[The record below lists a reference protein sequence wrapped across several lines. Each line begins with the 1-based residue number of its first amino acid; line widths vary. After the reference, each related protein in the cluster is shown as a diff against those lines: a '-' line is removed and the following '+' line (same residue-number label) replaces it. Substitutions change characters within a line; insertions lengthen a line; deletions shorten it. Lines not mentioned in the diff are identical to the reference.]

1 MKKIKDKNGFIALAV
16 FLTIFPIVWFIFDAT
31 NTPSKLGLPVNS
43 VPGQWSVVLISYFA
57 SALSALAGFIAT
69 AYSVN
74 KSIEH
79 QNRVRKQ
86 DNAIAALPLISV
98 EYSDGV
104 VEKSRD
110 AEIEYIRL
118 PQEKASKEIYLKNE
132 ILKNPFLKFSLQ
144 NKGQREMYNL
154 RFMSERPEKPEGNK
168 KDLVLFPVIYSNEE
182 KVIGVN
188 LKVAIPCDKN
198 GAKLVCSG
206 YPEYGS
212 ESTSVEFFFEDCY
225 GNTYSQLIELEISYS
240 YKIYEIYNKKYKFY
254 DDSGILECKII
265 SAPKAYGKSDIKK
278 EAKQLLNNWRQYDH
292 PDIYSVSS
300 EKELC

>member
-79 QNRVRKQ
+79 QNQVRKQ
-86 DNAIAALPLISV
+86 DSAIAALPLISV
-98 EYSDGV
+98 EYSDSV
-104 VEKSRD
+104 IEKSRD
-110 AEIEYIRL
+110 AEIEYICL
-118 PQEKASKEIYLKNE
+118 PQEKASKEIYFKNE
-132 ILKNPFLKFSLQ
+132 ILKSPFLKFSLI

-154 RFMSERPEKPEGNK
+154 RFMSERLEKSEGNK
-168 KDLVLFPVIYSNEE
+168 KDVVLFPVVYSNEE

-198 GAKLVCSG
+198 GANLVCSRR
-206 YPEYGS
+206 PEVNS
-212 ESTSVEFFFEDCY
+212 ESTNVEFFFEDCY
-225 GNTYSQLIELEISYS
+225 GNTYGQLIELEIGYE
-240 YKIYEIYNKKYKFY
+240 IYEIYDKKYKFY
-254 DDSGILECKII
+254 DNSRLLECKII
-265 SAPKAYGKSDIKK
+265 SAPKAYEKSDV
-278 EAKQLLNNWRQYDH
+278 D
-292 PDIYSVSS
+292 D
-300 EKELC
+300 

>member
-16 FLTIFPIVWFIFDAT
+16 FLAIFPIVWFIFDAT

-43 VPGQWSVVLISYFA
+43 APGQWSVVLISYFA

-86 DNAIAALPLISV
+86 DSAIAALPLISV

-110 AEIEYIRL
+110 MEIEYTCL

-132 ILKNPFLKFSLQ
+132 ILKNPFLKFSLK

-154 RFMSERPEKPEGNK
+154 RFMSEKPEKSEGNK
-168 KDLVLFPVIYSNEE
+168 KDLVLFPVIYSDEE

-206 YPEYGS
+206 HPEHGS
-212 ESTSVEFFFEDCY
+212 ESTNIEFLFEDCY
-225 GNTYSQLIELEISYS
+225 GNTYSQLIELQISYE
-240 YKIYEIYNKKYKFY
+240 IYEICNKKYKFY
-254 DDSGILECKII
+254 DDSRILECKII
-265 SAPKAYGKSDIKK
+265 SAPKAYGNSDI
-278 EAKQLLNNWRQYDH
+278 D
-292 PDIYSVSS
+292 D
-300 EKELC
+300 

>member
-1 MKKIKDKNGFIALAV
+1 MKKIKDKNGFIALVV
-16 FLTIFPIVWFIFDAT
+16 FLAIFPIVWFILDIA
-31 NTPSKLGLPVNS
+31 NIPSKLGLPLNS
-43 VPGQWSVVLISYFA
+43 VPGQWSVVLIGYFA
-57 SALSALAGFIAT
+57 SALSAIAGFIAT

-79 QNRVRKQ
+79 QNQVRKQ
-86 DNAIAALPLISV
+86 DSAIAALPLISV

-110 AEIEYIRL
+110 AEIEYICL

-132 ILKNPFLKFSLQ
+132 ILKNPFLKFSLK

-154 RFMSERPEKPEGNK
+154 QFMSERPEKPEGNK

-198 GAKLVCSG
+198 GVKLVCSG
-206 YPEYGS
+206 YPEHGS

-225 GNTYSQLIELEISYS
+225 GNTYSQLIELQIGYEV
-240 YKIYEIYNKKYKFY
+240 YEIYNKKYKFMM
-254 DDSGILECKII
+254 IVEF
-265 SAPKAYGKSDIKK
+265 
-278 EAKQLLNNWRQYDH
+278 
-292 PDIYSVSS
+292 
-300 EKELC
+300 